1 MAKVFSLIALFSIP
15 VIILY
20 RSGGGINFNIDVKS
34 RYGLFSIANLG
45 MDTVNCAV
53 IPFVLESFHLKCP
66 YGKLG
71 ELKSNKF
78 GINTYKSEFRD
89 ACIVDESY

>member
-1 MAKVFSLIALFSIP
+1 MSKLFGFFVLVSIP

-20 RSGGGINFNIDVKS
+20 RSGNGINLNIVKS

-45 MDTVNCAV
+45 MDHVNCAV
-53 IPFVLESFHLKCP
+53 IPFNLESYHLNCP

-71 ELKSNKF
+71 KLKSN
-78 GINTYKSEFRD
+78 
-89 ACIVDESY
+89 